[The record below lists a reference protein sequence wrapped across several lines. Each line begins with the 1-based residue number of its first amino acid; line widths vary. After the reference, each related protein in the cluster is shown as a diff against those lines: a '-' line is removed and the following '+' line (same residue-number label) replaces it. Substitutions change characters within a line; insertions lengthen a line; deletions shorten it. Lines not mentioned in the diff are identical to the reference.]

1 MKGKDTGGMVM
12 MMMAESGSGPGFYEE
27 DEPVEK
33 IVAIFEAGTKGV
45 TAPPPEAAGQILQSR
60 NFILVTP
67 PSQAATEP
75 VGQPSE
81 FVQA

>member
-1 MKGKDTGGMVM
+1 MTMT
-12 MMMAESGSGPGFYEE
+12 EPGSDSEFYEE

-45 TAPPPEAAGQILQSR
+45 TASSPKAAGQILSSSH
-60 NFILVTP
+60 FILVTP
-67 PSQAATEP
+67 PLHATTELGP
-75 VGQPSE
+75 QRPE

>member
-1 MKGKDTGGMVM
+1 MV
-12 MMMAESGSGPGFYEE
+12 MAESGAGFYEE

-33 IVAIFEAGTKGV
+33 ITAIFEAGTKGV
-45 TAPPPEAAGQILQSR
+45 TAPPPKAAGQILQSSH
-60 NFILVTP
+60 FILVA
-67 PSQAATEP
+67 PSLQATTEP